1 MRRARSLRAAP
12 TYPNARVIQDPTFN
26 IVLESGNASSQRPVR
41 SDQPVSRTNGRI
53 QESHLAAPTAACW
66 REATTTSVVG
76 MSHLLDSLQATAQA
90 EVGPVG
96 CKSAAVFPMDL
107 RNPFGPYG
115 CSICCPLGDTLSPQ
129 RVRVC
134 GGQRQCREDWIDNG
148 SDCFIYPINTGEFG
162 PTMWD
167 ERLRLG
173 GKI

>member
-1 MRRARSLRAAP
+1 MSAPDQTRRSTHRVGTAAKSQSRSLRLTGISVNVGQVLKPPIWTSNGSNVGGRRQPLRSLECRICSIHYRQPRRPKSAPQAA
-12 TYPNARVIQDPTFN
+12 I
-26 IVLESGNASSQRPVR
+26 
-41 SDQPVSRTNGRI
+41 
-53 QESHLAAPTAACW
+53 
-66 REATTTSVVG
+66 
-76 MSHLLDSLQATAQA
+76 
-90 EVGPVG
+90 
-96 CKSAAVFPMDL
+96 SAAVFPMDL